1 VIPLPQLAGRAEELS
16 RLLREI
22 KGRSAPSAQLAQLE
36 RDLRDHGTELRQKAQ
51 DTDALI
57 ATIPSL
63 FELKELERSWRARVT
78 AFDSDRKTLTRRAT
92 MLEADIQALAR
103 QHELWAATLNGVG
116 DADALEAVFDR
127 LRDAVADLQS
137 TQAQAQEQLNLMLIL
152 QNRVSQQDEIARLA
166 LEKIEY
172 AWGLYQNRLL
182 VRDSPPLWRAWSAP
196 QPEDPLRRLTR
207 GSLLSDRRDVEG
219 LVQAVARP
227 VFLIFIL
234 FWVILLAAYAVK
246 RRLEAAPGQA
256 VLGEGAGIFS
266 RPVSVALLLSLL
278 CLQLLAAAAPP
289 VIVGFIGL
297 LLLAPALRVLGPIVA
312 PAYRPLLFA
321 IGVIYLMFQ
330 FRNLAGLSTVVRRG
344 GHVLIGG
351 VALVVVTWLARRG
364 RLEYTRAKGRRAPLA
379 VMGIRAALVICAVA
393 LAANVFGYVALSQV
407 LNEAVLLSAYLA
419 VALYAAHRV
428 LVAAFELLVGGSRF
442 GALSVI
448 GRRRG
453 EIDRWGRRV
462 IGAGALTAWA
472 LGSLNFFGIRG
483 PVLAAVSS
491 FLTTPVRLESIE
503 ISIWDVISFF
513 LVLGAGYLFSNLAR
527 FTLSEG
533 VFPRLSLERGL
544 PNAISTSVYYVI
556 LFLSFIMAL
565 AAAGVDLSRFTLLTG
580 ALGVGIG
587 FGLQNIVN
595 NFVSGLILM
604 FERPVRIGDTVE
616 VGGLT
621 GDVLR
626 IGIRSCTV
634 LTGQG
639 AEVIVPNGELVA
651 NRVINWTLSSRR
663 RRVDIP
669 VGVAHGTDPA
679 RVLGLLAGVAES
691 HPGVL
696 RSPPPMVVFQSFGEN
711 SLNFELRC
719 WAPESGTAGQL
730 QSDLTVA
737 VAAALASAGIQIPY
751 PQRVV
756 HIQGANA
763 AAKEDSRAGLA
774 EEIKS

>member
-1 VIPLPQLAGRAEELS
+1 
-16 RLLREI
+16 
-22 KGRSAPSAQLAQLE
+22 
-36 RDLRDHGTELRQKAQ
+36 
-51 DTDALI
+51 
-57 ATIPSL
+57 
-63 FELKELERSWRARVT
+63 
-78 AFDSDRKTLTRRAT
+78 
-92 MLEADIQALAR
+92 M
-103 QHELWAATLNGVG
+103 
-116 DADALEAVFDR
+116 
-127 LRDAVADLQS
+127 
-137 TQAQAQEQLNLMLIL
+137 
-152 QNRVSQQDEIARLA
+152 
-166 LEKIEY
+166 
-172 AWGLYQNRLL
+172 
-182 VRDSPPLWRAWSAP
+182 
-196 QPEDPLRRLTR
+196 
-207 GSLLSDRRDVEG
+207 
-219 LVQAVARP
+219 
-227 VFLIFIL
+227 
-234 FWVILLAAYAVK
+234 
-246 RRLEAAPGQA
+246 
-256 VLGEGAGIFS
+256 
-266 RPVSVALLLSLL
+266 
-278 CLQLLAAAAPP
+278 
-289 VIVGFIGL
+289 
-297 LLLAPALRVLGPIVA
+297 
-312 PAYRPLLFA
+312 
-321 IGVIYLMFQ
+321 
-330 FRNLAGLSTVVRRG
+330 
-344 GHVLIGG
+344 
-351 VALVVVTWLARRG
+351 
-364 RLEYTRAKGRRAPLA
+364 
-379 VMGIRAALVICAVA
+379 
-393 LAANVFGYVALSQV
+393 
-407 LNEAVLLSAYLA
+407 LLSAHLA
-419 VALYAAHRV
+419 VALYAAHRI
-428 LVAAFELLVGGSRF
+428 LVTALGLLVGGSRL
-442 GALSVI
+442 GALYGHRPAAGQDQSV
-448 GRRRG
+448 GRRL
-453 EIDRWGRRV
+453 

-472 LGSLNFFGIRG
+472 LGSLNFFGIRE
-483 PVLAAVSS
+483 PVIAAVSS
-491 FLTTPVRLESIE
+491 FLTTPARLKSIE
-503 ISIWDVISFF
+503 ISLWDVISSF

-634 LTGQG
+634 LTEQG

-651 NRVINWTLSSRR
+651 NRVINWTLSNRR

-696 RSPPPMVVFQSFGEN
+696 RDPPPMVVFQSFGEN

-719 WAPESGTAGQL
+719 WAPESTTASQL

-737 VAAALASAGIQIPY
+737 VAAALAGAGNQIPY

-756 HIQGANA
+756 HIQGTDA

-774 EEIKS
+774 EEMKS

>member
-1 VIPLPQLAGRAEELS
+1 MIPLPQLAGRAEELS

-22 KGRSAPSAQLAQLE
+22 KGRSAPGAQLAQLE
-36 RDLRDHGTELRQKAQ
+36 RDLGDHGAELRQKAQ
-51 DTDALI
+51 DTDAVI

-78 AFDSDRKTLTRRAT
+78 AFDSDRETLTRRAT
-92 MLEADIQALAR
+92 MLEADLQTLAR
-103 QHELWAATLNGVG
+103 QQELWAATLNGIG
-116 DADALEAVFDR
+116 EADALEAVFDR
-127 LRDAVADLQS
+127 LRDALADLQS
-137 TQAQAQEQLNLMLIL
+137 TQDQAQEQLNLTLIL
-152 QNRVSQQDEIARLA
+152 QNRVSQQDEAARLA
-166 LEKIEY
+166 LEKIEH
-172 AWGLYQNRLL
+172 AWAQYQTRLL

-196 QPEDPLRRLTR
+196 QPEDPHRRLTR
-207 GSLLSDRRDVEG
+207 SSLISDQRDVEG
-219 LVQAVARP
+219 LVRAVARP
-227 VFLIFIL
+227 TFQIFIL

-246 RRLEAAPGQA
+246 RRVAATPGQA
-256 VLGEGAGIFS
+256 GVGEDSGIFS

-278 CLQLLAAAAPP
+278 CLLLMVTASPP

-297 LLLAPALRVLGPIVA
+297 LLLAPILRVLVPIVA

-321 IGVIYLMFQ
+321 LGAIFLLFQ

-344 GHVLIGG
+344 GHVLIGI

-379 VMGIRAALVICAVA
+379 VTGIRAALVVCAVA
-393 LAANVFGYVALSQV
+393 LAANVFGYVSLSQV
-407 LNEAVLLSAYLA
+407 LNEAVLLSAHLA
-419 VALYAAHRV
+419 VALYAAHRI
-428 LVAAFELLVGGSRF
+428 LVAALELLVGGSRL

-448 GRRRG
+448 GRRQAK
-453 EIDRWGRRV
+453 INRWGRRV

-483 PVLAAVSS
+483 PVIAAVSS
-491 FLTTPVRLESIE
+491 FLTTPARLESIE
-503 ISIWDVISFF
+503 ISLWDVISSF
-513 LVLGAGYLFSNLAR
+513 LVLGAGIFFSNLAR

-634 LTGQG
+634 LTEQG

-696 RSPPPMVVFQSFGEN
+696 RAPPPMVVFQSFGEN

-719 WAPESGTAGQL
+719 WAPESATAGQL

-737 VAAALASAGIQIPY
+737 VAAALAGAGIQIPY

-756 HIQGANA
+756 HIQGADA
-763 AAKEDSRAGLA
+763 AVKEDSRAGLA